1 MGNLNETNDKD
12 EDRNTAKD
20 YFVYI
25 FLEIGKEFS
34 SQFESGQHSIRS
46 TMTGGPKSETE
57 TAVNSGDISTECKR
71 RQRVGARA
79 RCRFYRP
86 DFRLSS
92 SRFLTGRGLPMH
104 SARILAVATPR
115 HCLDRLPGITPN

>member
-79 RCRFYRP
+79 RAAVSIDQIFVSP
-86 DFRLSS
+86 PLVSS
-92 SRFLTGRGLPMH
+92 P
-104 SARILAVATPR
+104 VAASLCIP
-115 HCLDRLPGITPN
+115 LES